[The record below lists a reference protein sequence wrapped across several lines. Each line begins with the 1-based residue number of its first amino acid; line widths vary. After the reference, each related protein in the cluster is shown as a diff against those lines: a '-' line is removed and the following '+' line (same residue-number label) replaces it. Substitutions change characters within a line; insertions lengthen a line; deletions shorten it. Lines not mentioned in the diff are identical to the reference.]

1 MEIDVAATLENL
13 FPFRKLI
20 LTDLEEQ
27 PPAQPTSAAASP
39 AARVGTVRRPRGRP
53 RLNFSISRKGPDS
66 RGGLS
71 LLLLLI
77 LLVPGSALA
86 GAAPALW
93 REGSL
98 GGEED
103 GEGGGGD

>member
-1 MEIDVAATLENL
+1 MISSLIGQRSGKARQRLWVVASRVPRFAHLCVPSAL
-13 FPFRKLI
+13 
-20 LTDLEEQ
+20 
-27 PPAQPTSAAASP
+27 AAAS
-39 AARVGTVRRPRGRP
+39 
-53 RLNFSISRKGPDS
+53 L
-66 RGGLS
+66 

>member
-1 MEIDVAATLENL
+1 MIGH
-13 FPFRKLI
+13 
-20 LTDLEEQ
+20 
-27 PPAQPTSAAASP
+27 SAAARLAGDGCLLWVVASP
-39 AARVGTVRRPRGRP
+39 LP
-53 RLNFSISRKGPDS
+53 RLLSPSPSPTSLGFHLLSR
-66 RGGLS
+66 RL
-71 LLLLLI
+71 LFLLLLI

>member
-1 MEIDVAATLENL
+1 MLVVGRRVSFAPLAS
-13 FPFRKLI
+13 PS
-20 LTDLEEQ
+20 
-27 PPAQPTSAAASP
+27 PSPTSLGFHLLS
-39 AARVGTVRRPRGRP
+39 RR
-53 RLNFSISRKGPDS
+53 LLF
-66 RGGLS
+66 
-71 LLLLLI
+71 LLLLI

>member
-1 MEIDVAATLENL
+1 MV
-13 FPFRKLI
+13 
-20 LTDLEEQ
+20 
-27 PPAQPTSAAASP
+27 SAAARLASDGCSLLLVVGR
-39 AARVGTVRRPRGRP
+39 RVSFAPLRLRPPLSGSHLLSRRP
-53 RLNFSISRKGPDS
+53 L
-66 RGGLS
+66 

>member
-1 MEIDVAATLENL
+1 MLVVGRRVSFAPLRL
-13 FPFRKLI
+13 R
-20 LTDLEEQ
+20 
-27 PPAQPTSAAASP
+27 PPWLPSALAAASP
-39 AARVGTVRRPRGRP
+39 
-53 RLNFSISRKGPDS
+53 L
-66 RGGLS
+66 LL

-77 LLVPGSALA
+77 LLVPGSELA

>member
-1 MEIDVAATLENL
+1 MLVVGRRVSFAPLAS
-13 FPFRKLI
+13 
-20 LTDLEEQ
+20 
-27 PPAQPTSAAASP
+27 PTSLSFHLLS
-39 AARVGTVRRPRGRP
+39 RR
-53 RLNFSISRKGPDS
+53 LLF
-66 RGGLS
+66 
-71 LLLLLI
+71 LLLLI

>member
-1 MEIDVAATLENL
+1 MV
-13 FPFRKLI
+13 
-20 LTDLEEQ
+20 
-27 PPAQPTSAAASP
+27 SAAARLASDGCSLLLVV
-39 AARVGTVRRPRGRP
+39 ARRVSFAPLRLRPPPMFHLLLRRP
-53 RLNFSISRKGPDS
+53 
-66 RGGLS
+66 

>member
-1 MEIDVAATLENL
+1 MIQFLGFQQQYCDL
-13 FPFRKLI
+13 FCDWSAQR
-20 LTDLEEQ
+20 Q
-27 PPAQPTSAAASP
+27 GSPAMGARCCSLWVAASP
-39 AARVGTVRRPRGRP
+39 LPRFAFAHPSGSHLLSRRP
-53 RLNFSISRKGPDS
+53 L
-66 RGGLS
+66 

>member
-1 MEIDVAATLENL
+1 MISSV
-13 FPFRKLI
+13 I
-20 LTDLEEQ
+20 GH
-27 PPAQPTSAAASP
+27 SAAARLASDGCSLLL
-39 AARVGTVRRPRGRP
+39 AVGRRVSFAPLRLRPPLSGSHLLSRRP
-53 RLNFSISRKGPDS
+53 L
-66 RGGLS
+66 LLLL

>member
-1 MEIDVAATLENL
+1 MISSV
-13 FPFRKLI
+13 I
-20 LTDLEEQ
+20 GH
-27 PPAQPTSAAASP
+27 SAAARLASDGCSLLLVVGR
-39 AARVGTVRRPRGRP
+39 RVSFAPLRLRPPLTGFHLLSRRP
-53 RLNFSISRKGPDS
+53 
-66 RGGLS
+66 

>member
-1 MEIDVAATLENL
+1 MGARCCSLWL
-13 FPFRKLI
+13 
-20 LTDLEEQ
+20 
-27 PPAQPTSAAASP
+27 AASP
-39 AARVGTVRRPRGRP
+39 LPRFAFAHLSGSHLLSRRP
-53 RLNFSISRKGPDS
+53 
-66 RGGLS
+66 

>member
-1 MEIDVAATLENL
+1 MV
-13 FPFRKLI
+13 
-20 LTDLEEQ
+20 
-27 PPAQPTSAAASP
+27 SAAARLASDGCSLLLVVGRRVSFAPLASP
-39 AARVGTVRRPRGRP
+39 TPASEFHLLSRRP
-53 RLNFSISRKGPDS
+53 L
-66 RGGLS
+66 LLLL

>member
-1 MEIDVAATLENL
+1 MFKDFDNSIVISSVIGQRSGKARQRWVLVVARCGSPRLL
-13 FPFRKLI
+13 C
-20 LTDLEEQ
+20 
-27 PPAQPTSAAASP
+27 PACFAHLSGSHLLS
-39 AARVGTVRRPRGRP
+39 RRP
-53 RLNFSISRKGPDS
+53 L
-66 RGGLS
+66 LL

>member
-1 MEIDVAATLENL
+1 MFKDFDNSIVISSVIGQRSGKARQRWVLVVARCGSPRLL
-13 FPFRKLI
+13 C
-20 LTDLEEQ
+20 
-27 PPAQPTSAAASP
+27 PASPSPTSEFHLLS
-39 AARVGTVRRPRGRP
+39 RRP
-53 RLNFSISRKGPDS
+53 L
-66 RGGLS
+66 

>member
-1 MEIDVAATLENL
+1 MPRFAHLCVPSAL
-13 FPFRKLI
+13 
-20 LTDLEEQ
+20 
-27 PPAQPTSAAASP
+27 AAAS
-39 AARVGTVRRPRGRP
+39 
-53 RLNFSISRKGPDS
+53 L
-66 RGGLS
+66 

>member
-1 MEIDVAATLENL
+1 MISSVIGQRSGKARQRWVLVVARCRSPRLL
-13 FPFRKLI
+13 C
-20 LTDLEEQ
+20 
-27 PPAQPTSAAASP
+27 PACFSGSHLLS
-39 AARVGTVRRPRGRP
+39 RRP
-53 RLNFSISRKGPDS
+53 L
-66 RGGLS
+66 LLL

>member
-1 MEIDVAATLENL
+1 MLVVGRRVSFAPLAS
-13 FPFRKLI
+13 
-20 LTDLEEQ
+20 
-27 PPAQPTSAAASP
+27 PTSLSFHLLS
-39 AARVGTVRRPRGRP
+39 RR
-53 RLNFSISRKGPDS
+53 LLF
-66 RGGLS
+66 

>member
-1 MEIDVAATLENL
+1 MISSV
-13 FPFRKLI
+13 I
-20 LTDLEEQ
+20 GH
-27 PPAQPTSAAASP
+27 SAAARLASDGCSLLL
-39 AARVGTVRRPRGRP
+39 AVGRRVSFAPLRLRPPLTGFHLLSRRP
-53 RLNFSISRKGPDS
+53 L
-66 RGGLS
+66 L

>member
-1 MEIDVAATLENL
+1 MGARCCSLWV
-13 FPFRKLI
+13 
-20 LTDLEEQ
+20 
-27 PPAQPTSAAASP
+27 AASP
-39 AARVGTVRRPRGRP
+39 LPRFAFAHLSGSHLISRRP
-53 RLNFSISRKGPDS
+53 L
-66 RGGLS
+66 LL

>member
-1 MEIDVAATLENL
+1 MIGH
-13 FPFRKLI
+13 
-20 LTDLEEQ
+20 
-27 PPAQPTSAAASP
+27 SAAARLGSDGCSLLL
-39 AARVGTVRRPRGRP
+39 VVRRRVSFAPLRLRP
-53 RLNFSISRKGPDS
+53 PLSGSHLLSRRP
-66 RGGLS
+66 LLL

>member
-1 MEIDVAATLENL
+1 MV
-13 FPFRKLI
+13 
-20 LTDLEEQ
+20 
-27 PPAQPTSAAASP
+27 SAAARLASDVVGRCVSFAPLASP
-39 AARVGTVRRPRGRP
+39 TSRFHLLSRRP
-53 RLNFSISRKGPDS
+53 L
-66 RGGLS
+66 L

-93 REGSL
+93 GEGSL
-98 GGEED
+98 RGEED

>member
-1 MEIDVAATLENL
+1 MISSVIGQRSGKARQRWVLVVARCRSPRLL
-13 FPFRKLI
+13 C
-20 LTDLEEQ
+20 
-27 PPAQPTSAAASP
+27 PASPSPTSGFHLLS
-39 AARVGTVRRPRGRP
+39 RRP
-53 RLNFSISRKGPDS
+53 
-66 RGGLS
+66 

>member
-1 MEIDVAATLENL
+1 MISSVIGQRSGKARQRWVLVVARCGSPRLL
-13 FPFRKLI
+13 C
-20 LTDLEEQ
+20 
-27 PPAQPTSAAASP
+27 PASPSPTSESHLLS
-39 AARVGTVRRPRGRP
+39 RRP
-53 RLNFSISRKGPDS
+53 
-66 RGGLS
+66 